1 MKKNSLIILGL
12 VFILLFTFSCKK
24 KREEVK
30 KKGSDVIAFK
40 VSVEKAKIGDISEY
54 IEYAG
59 VVESLKKI
67 NVLPEIAGRIK
78 RMYKNIGDRV
88 KKGELLFE
96 LEDTIFKSQYEQA
109 KAGLEA
115 AKISFGDAKKNM
127 ERMTAV
133 YKKNGVSKAQ
143 YEQAVSAFKLAKSNL
158 ERAKAAFEMASFQYN
173 STKIK
178 APFPGV
184 ITGKLKEE
192 GDFINPSMGGFS
204 QGAGVYVL
212 EDYSKIYVNI
222 DIPNSD
228 STLIKKGEI
237 ADIVLDKTILKGKVY
252 TVNEKSDPM
261 SSSISIKV
269 IADNSEG
276 KILPGNIVKVRI
288 HYKEKK
294 NALIIPTKAILENN
308 IVFVKKGD
316 IVREVRV
323 KTGLSNPY
331 YTEIISG
338 INDGDYV
345 VTEGNFGLFDK
356 AKVKEE
362 TK

>member
-1 MKKNSLIILGL
+1 MKKNIFIIFTL
-12 VFILLFTFSCKK
+12 VLILLFTFSCKK
-24 KREEVK
+24 REKKVVK
-30 KKGSDVIAFK
+30 KSGIVAFK
-40 VSVEKAKIGDISEY
+40 VSTEKAKVSDISEY

-59 VVESLKKI
+59 IVESSKKI

-78 RMYKNIGDRV
+78 KMYKNIGDRV
-88 KKGELLFE
+88 RKGDLLFE

-115 AKISFGDAKKNM
+115 AKISYNDAKKNK
-127 ERMTAV
+127 ERITAV

-143 YEQAVSAFKLAKSNL
+143 YEQAVSAFKMAKSNL
-158 ERAKAAFEMASFQYN
+158 ERAKAAFEMASFQFN

-178 APFPGV
+178 APFSGV

-228 STLIKKGEI
+228 TQLIKKGEQAEI
-237 ADIVLDKTILKGKVY
+237 ILNNGVLKGKVSS
-252 TVNEKSDPM
+252 VNEKSDPM
-261 SSSISIKV
+261 SSSIVVKIFAENKDGKV
-269 IADNSEG
+269 
-276 KILPGNIVKVRI
+276 LPGNIVKVRI
-288 HYKEKK
+288 HYKWK
-294 NALIIPTKAILENN
+294 NGALVIPTEAILDNN
-308 IVFVKKGD
+308 IVFVKKGN
-316 IVREVRV
+316 IVRETKV
-323 KTGLSNPY
+323 KTGLTNPQF
-331 YTEIISG
+331 TEIMSG
-338 INDGDYV
+338 LNEGDYV
-345 VTEGNFGLFDK
+345 VEKGNFGLFDK

-362 TK
+362 IK

>member
-1 MKKNSLIILGL
+1 MRKKSFMVLIISF
-12 VFILLFTFSCKK
+12 VLLFTYSCRKNKNIKVK
-24 KREEVK
+24 KRET
-30 KKGSDVIAFK
+30 IAFK
-40 VSVEKAKIGDISEY
+40 VLTEKAKIGGISEY

-59 VVESLKKI
+59 VVESFKKI

-78 RMYKNIGDRV
+78 KMYKNIGDSV
-88 KKGELLFE
+88 KKGDFLFE
-96 LEDTIFKSQYEQA
+96 LEDTVYSAQYEQA

-115 AKISFGDAKKNM
+115 ARISFEDAKKNM

-143 YEQAVSAFKLAKSNL
+143 YEQTVSAFKLAKSNL
-158 ERAKAAFEMASFQYN
+158 ERAKAAYKMALFQYN
-173 STKIK
+173 STKIR
-178 APFPGV
+178 APFSGV

-228 STLIKKGEI
+228 SHLIKRGEL
-237 ADIVLDKTILKGKVY
+237 ADIVLKEGILKGKVSS
-252 TVNEKSDPM
+252 VNEKADPM
-261 SSSISIKV
+261 SGSVAIKV
-269 IADNSEG
+269 FAENKEG
-276 KILPGNIVKVRI
+276 KVLPGNIVKVRI
-288 HYKEKK
+288 HFKWKN
-294 NALIIPTKAILENN
+294 NALIIPTKAILDNN
-308 IVFVKKGD
+308 IIFVKKGN
-316 IVREVRV
+316 IVRETKV

-331 YTEIISG
+331 HTEIVSG
-338 INDGDYV
+338 ISEGDYV
-345 VTEGNFGLFDK
+345 VIRGNYGLFDK

-362 TK
+362 LK